1 MERVESAATPPKET
15 GGKELVSC
23 PWCGSDRVERMSDYG
38 SHLMVAQYLCLKCHS
53 PFELIRR

>member
-23 PWCGSDRVERMSDYG
+23 PWCGSDRVERMADYG

-53 PFELIRR
+53 PFELVRR